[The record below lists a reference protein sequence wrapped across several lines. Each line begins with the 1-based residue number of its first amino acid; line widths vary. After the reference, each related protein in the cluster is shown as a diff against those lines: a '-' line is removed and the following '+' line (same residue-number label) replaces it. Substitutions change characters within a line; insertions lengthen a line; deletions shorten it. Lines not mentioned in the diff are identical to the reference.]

1 MVLRATFAFEIVIN
15 NQKYSFNMLHFRVVR
30 LAFLFLC
37 CSLAHGYAKDVIVS
51 SPNGS
56 ITVTVGVKD
65 NKPYYWVK
73 YHGKTLICPSH
84 LGFQLD
90 SGWLGENVRMVG
102 HSYDT
107 KDETWTQPWGEER
120 EVRNHYNELTV
131 SFQEKPRPVQ
141 RASATLSSTSAT
153 SSSAPQRMNV
163 VFRVF
168 DDGVGFRYILPTIN
182 QGERFCIQ
190 DELTEI
196 TLAHD
201 AKAWSIP
208 TNHTEY
214 FEGIYNA
221 ELLSRKDTVCT
232 PLTIEYEDSIY
243 LAIHEAALED
253 YASINLTPVTPHLP
267 LGKSEGDSRS
277 VTRGFAAS
285 PLTLRTA
292 LTPWQNGVK
301 VYCQGETKSPWR
313 TVIICKTPGQLITS
327 RLMLNLNEPSRIEDT
342 SWIEPGR
349 YIGIWWSIHKK
360 KNTWDMGP
368 NHGATTQNVKRYIDF
383 AARHGFSG
391 VLAEGWNVGWGEGE
405 KVSYL
410 QPYPDFD
417 IEEVCNY
424 ALTKGVR
431 FIGHTETWGNTR
443 LLEQQMDSAFA
454 WYNRLGIRAV
464 KTGYVGHLFDGKE
477 LAKSQYGIRHYR
489 KVIETAAK
497 YHIMIDNHEP
507 AMPTGI
513 QRTWPNLMTQEGV
526 RGQEYNAW
534 DVKGGNPPAHT
545 VTLPFTRC
553 LAGPTDFTPAIF
565 NFSEVV
571 KGTHP
576 HSTLAKQLAEFVV
589 IYSPLQMAAD
599 AIENYEGQPALTFIE
614 SCPTTWEKTIVPN
627 GEISQYVTIARKER
641 DGERWFVGAIT
652 NEQSRTIV
660 LSLDFLDADTPY
672 RAVIYED
679 GPDADYESNPY
690 PMTIRQI
697 MVNHQTSLVLNLA
710 RSGGA
715 AIRIEK
721 LNP

>member
-1 MVLRATFAFEIVIN
+1 MHKYLIGLVSIVISCFFAEV
-15 NQKYSFNMLHFRVVR
+15 Q
-30 LAFLFLC
+30 
-37 CSLAHGYAKDVIVS
+37 AKEVLVS
-51 SPNGS
+51 SPDG
-56 ITVTVGVKD
+56 TVTVAIGLKA
-65 NKPYYWVK
+65 NKPYYTVK
-73 YHGKTLICPSH
+73 YGTKTLVIPSH

-90 SGWLGENVRMVG
+90 KGLLGDNVRMTG
-102 HSYDT
+102 KHYASN
-107 KDETWTQPWGEER
+107 DETWVQPWGEDS

-131 SFQEKPRPVQ
+131 NFTEKSGRQ
-141 RASATLSSTSAT
+141 
-153 SSSAPQRMNV
+153 MNV

-168 DDGVGFRYILPTIN
+168 NDGVGFRYILPSIN
-182 QGERFCIQ
+182 KGEKYCIQ

-208 TNHTEY
+208 TNRTEY
-214 FEGIYNA
+214 FEGIYTSD
-221 ELLSRKDTVCT
+221 LLSKKDTVCT
-232 PLTIEYEDSIY
+232 PLTIEYEDSLF

-253 YASINLTPVTPHLP
+253 YASINLTPCATK
-267 LGKSEGDSRS
+267 G
-277 VTRGFAAS
+277 AIC
-285 PLTLRTA
+285 LRTA

-301 VYCQGETKSPWR
+301 VYCEGETKSPWR
-313 TVIICKTPGQLITS
+313 TIIIGKTAGDLITS
-327 RLMLNLNEPSRIEDT
+327 RLMLNLNEPSKIEDT

-360 KNTWDMGP
+360 QNTWEMGP
-368 NHGATTQNVKRYIDF
+368 THGATTQNVKRYIDF
-383 AARHGFSG
+383 AASHGFSG
-391 VLAEGWNVGWGEGE
+391 VLAEGWNPGWGQGE
-405 KVSYL
+405 KISYL
-410 QPYPDFD
+410 KAYPDFN
-417 IEEVCNY
+417 IEEVCAY
-424 ALTKGVR
+424 ALSKDVR
-431 FIGHTETWGNTR
+431 FIGHTETWGNTK
-443 LLEQQMDSAFA
+443 LLEEQMDSAFA
-454 WYNRLGIRAV
+454 WYSRLGIRAV
-464 KTGYVGHLFDGKE
+464 KTGYVGHFFDGKE

-489 KVIETAAK
+489 RVIECAAK

-534 DVKGGNPPAHT
+534 DTKGGNPPAHT
-545 VTLPFTRC
+545 VTLPFTRG

-576 HSTLAKQLAEFVV
+576 HSTLAKQLGEFVV

-614 SCPTTWEKTIVPN
+614 SCPTTWSKTIVPN
-627 GEISQYVTIARKER
+627 GEIGKYVTIARKER
-641 DGERWFVGAIT
+641 NGDRWFIGSIT
-652 NEQSRTIV
+652 NEEAREI
-660 LSLDFLDADTPY
+660 SLKLGFLDADAKY

-679 GPDADYESNPY
+679 GPDADYETNPY
-690 PMTIRQI
+690 PMAIRQI
-697 MVNHQTSLVLNLA
+697 EVTSDSTLQLKLA

-721 LNP
+721 Q

>member
-1 MVLRATFAFEIVIN
+1 MRKLVVSLFVVSSCFFAPL
-15 NQKYSFNMLHFRVVR
+15 S
-30 LAFLFLC
+30 
-37 CSLAHGYAKDVIVS
+37 AKDVLVS
-51 SPNGS
+51 SPDGAV
-56 ITVTVGVKD
+56 TVAVGVKA
-65 NKPYYWVK
+65 NKPYYTVSFQNRM
-73 YHGKTLICPSH
+73 LVAPSN

-90 SGWLGENVRMVG
+90 GEAIGQRIKMTG
-102 HSYDT
+102 KSFAS
-107 KDETWTQPWGEER
+107 KDETWTQVWGEDET
-120 EVRNHYNELTV
+120 VRNNYNELTV
-131 SFQEKPRPVQ
+131 RFQEQTGSRRQ
-141 RASATLSSTSAT
+141 
-153 SSSAPQRMNV
+153 MNV

-168 DDGVGFRYILPTIN
+168 NDGIGFRYILPGH
-182 QGERFCIQ
+182 QKGEKYCIQ

-208 TNHTEY
+208 SNHTEY
-214 FEGIYNA
+214 FEGIFTPS
-221 ELLSRKDTVCT
+221 LLSQKDTVCT
-232 PLTIEYEDSIY
+232 PLTIEYEDSLC

-253 YASINLTPVTPHLP
+253 YASINLTPRPQQDGTVKL
-267 LGKSEGDSRS
+267 L
-277 VTRGFAAS
+277 
-285 PLTLRTA
+285 TA

-301 VYCQGETKSPWR
+301 VYCEGETKTPWR
-313 TVIICKTPGQLITS
+313 TIIIGKAAGDLMLS
-327 RLMLNLNEPSRIEDT
+327 RLMLNLNEPSRIEDM

-360 KNTWDMGP
+360 QNTWEMGP
-368 NHGATTQNVKRYIDF
+368 THGATTENVKRYIDF

-391 VLAEGWNVGWGEGE
+391 VLAEGWNQGWGDGE
-405 KVSYL
+405 KISYL
-410 QPYPDFD
+410 KAYPDFD
-417 IEEVCNY
+417 IEDVCRY
-424 ALTKGVR
+424 ARSKGVR
-431 FIGHTETWGNTR
+431 FIGHTETWGSTK
-443 LLEQQMDSAFA
+443 LLEEQMDEAFA
-454 WYNRLGIRAV
+454 WYQCMGIRVV

-497 YHIMIDNHEP
+497 YQIMIDNHEP

-534 DVKGGNPPAHT
+534 DVNGGNPPSHT

-576 HSTLAKQLAEFVV
+576 HSTLAKQLGEFVV

-599 AIENYEGQPALTFIE
+599 AIENYEGQPALSFLE
-614 SCPTTWEKTIVPN
+614 SCPTTWSKTLVPN
-627 GEISQYVTIARKER
+627 GEIGKYVTVARKQR
-641 DGERWFVGAIT
+641 GGDNWFIGSIT
-652 NEQSRTIV
+652 NEEARQ
-660 LSLDFLDADTPY
+660 LNLPLDFLDADATY

-679 GPDADYESNPY
+679 GPLADYESNPY
-690 PMTIRQI
+690 EMTIRQLD
-697 MVNHQTSLVLNLA
+697 VTRESVLKLRLA

-721 LNP
+721 K